1 MLSYNKGRTIL
12 KVSDFTLALVLLGL
26 ALAMTLGA
34 LSFPPM
40 PGQAFGPKLFPNIV
54 AAGFALCALVFIK
67 RAIQSKAITV
77 SFVRPEWWNE
87 PGRRGNL
94 LILLGTIVAYTL
106 LVERAGYVVTTFAML
121 VLLMKR
127 LGASWRA
134 TLLAAL
140 LGTAVTYL
148 MFAYWL
154 RVPLPAGLLAG
165 IVR

>member
-1 MLSYNKGRTIL
+1 ML
-12 KVSDFTLALVLLGL
+12 L
-26 ALAMTLGA
+26 ALAAAMAIGA
-34 LSFPPM
+34 TSFPPM

-54 AAGFALCALVFIK
+54 AAGFALCALMLIVRAAK
-67 RAIQSKAITV
+67 ARAIKLAVVT
-77 SFVRPEWWNE
+77 PEWWNE

-94 LILLGTIVAYTL
+94 VILLGSIVAYTL
-106 LVERAGYVVTTFAML
+106 LVERVGFVLTTFAML

-134 TLLAAL
+134 TLFASF
-140 LGTAVTYL
+140 LGTAMTYL

-154 RVPLPAGLLAG
+154 RVPLPTGWLTG

>member
-1 MLSYNKGRTIL
+1 M
-12 KVSDFTLALVLLGL
+12 KVSDSTLALVLLAL
-26 ALAMTLGA
+26 ALAMAVGA

-54 AAGFALCALVFIK
+54 AAGFALCAVALIM
-67 RAIQSKAITV
+67 RAIKAKTINI
-77 SFVRPEWWNE
+77 SIVRPEWWNE

-94 LILLGTIVAYTL
+94 AILLGSIVAYTL
-106 LVERAGYVVTTFAML
+106 LVERAGYVLSTFALL

-134 TLLAAL
+134 TLFASFI
-140 LGTAVTYL
+140 GTALTYI

-154 RVPLPAGLLAG
+154 RVPLPNGTWGLLNG